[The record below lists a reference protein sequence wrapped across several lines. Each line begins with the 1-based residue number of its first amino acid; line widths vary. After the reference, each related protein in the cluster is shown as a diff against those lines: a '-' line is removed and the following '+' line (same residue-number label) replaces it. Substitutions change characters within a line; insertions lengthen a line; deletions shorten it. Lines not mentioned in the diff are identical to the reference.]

1 MKIEEYKSK
10 GLTFAFGEK
19 EGFRDGIYYLE
30 KPKNS
35 EDARRKGAVLT
46 GIVKRLKAKEANISI
61 EELPKEFRSGFLE
74 GCLLA
79 DYSFSRY
86 KKEKEKEPI
95 LYVKDAEGLE
105 ESLRI
110 RDIVFFVRDIVND
123 APDRV
128 NPEGFSKT
136 ANSFR
141 KVDVF
146 VGDRRWLE
154 ENGFYGT
161 LAVGR
166 GSSVPPKVVIF
177 RYKPRQTRRKVVLV
191 GKGVTFDS
199 GGLDLKPP
207 KHMKGMHMDMSGAAA
222 VLGVARAIE
231 AGFEFNAEIVG
242 IMPLAENLPSATS
255 YKPADV
261 IEMAN
266 GKTVEV
272 ENTDAE
278 GRLLLADALIYSEKE
293 GADVVID
300 LATLTGAAVVG
311 LGELVAAMYS
321 RDEEESEN
329 MKKASEKTGELIWR
343 MPLLD
348 DYKEDLKGKRAD
360 IKNADYGRSGGSIMA
375 ALFLGEFINKDKW
388 IHLDIAGPAML
399 SKPFYYMPEG
409 GTGFGVR
416 LLIQYLRG
424 EK

>member
-1 MKIEEYKSK
+1 MKIDEYRKK
-10 GLTFAFGEK
+10 GLNFAFGR
-19 EGFRDGIYYLE
+19 EGFRDGTYYLE
-30 KPKNS
+30 TPSSK

-46 GIVKRLKAKEANISI
+46 GVLKKLKAGEANISL
-61 EELPKEFRSGFLE
+61 EKLPVKFRQSFLE

-79 DYSFSRY
+79 DYSFSKY
-86 KKEKEKEPI
+86 KKERDKEAV
-95 LYVKDAEGLE
+95 LYVKGAKGVPEAE
-105 ESLRI
+105 RI
-110 RDIVFFVRDIVND
+110 RDVVFFVRDIVND
-123 APDRV
+123 APDKV
-128 NPEGFSKT
+128 NPEGFSKIAT
-136 ANSFR
+136 SFK
-141 KVDVF
+141 KVKVF
-146 VGDRRWLE
+146 VGDEGWLR

-161 LAVGR
+161 LTVGR
-166 GSSVPPKVVIF
+166 GSSVPPRVVIF
-177 RYKPRQTRRKVVLV
+177 RYKPEGARKKIVLV

-207 KHMKGMHMDMSGAAA
+207 KYMKGMHMDMSGAAA
-222 VLGVARAIE
+222 VLGVARAVE
-231 AGFEFNAEIVG
+231 AGFKFNAEIVG

-278 GRLLLADALIYSEKE
+278 GRLLLADALIYAEKE
-293 GADVVID
+293 NADVVID

-321 RDEEESEN
+321 RDDGEADKMERASSE
-329 MKKASEKTGELIWR
+329 TGELVWR
-343 MPLLD
+343 MPLLKE
-348 DYKEDLKGKRAD
+348 YKEDLKSKRAD

-399 SKPFYYMPEG
+399 SKSFYYMPEG